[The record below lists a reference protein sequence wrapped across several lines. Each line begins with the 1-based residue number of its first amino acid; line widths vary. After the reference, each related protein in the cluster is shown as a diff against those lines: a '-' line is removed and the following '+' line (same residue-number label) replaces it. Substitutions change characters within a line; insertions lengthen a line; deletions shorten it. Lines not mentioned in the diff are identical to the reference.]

1 VLFKSL
7 SDVGGVKREVVSVV
21 NRQRRGADD
30 LSRFEPEIEALLG
43 SFSEFLPE
51 WKESPAVFRV
61 ARVETEEGA
70 VPFLDN
76 VVLPDVKHN
85 LDLVLEMLN
94 YIREQ
99 RDLDRITM
107 PLFLQPDEIAL
118 AVRQRR
124 TAGHESDRL
133 TAETA
138 RPARGPRRFG
148 RGRRREKTR
157 RLVLERDGWRCTRC
171 GAAKDLHLHPV
182 RDGRAEDDPDAY
194 VTLCR
199 RCRLEAE
206 GQTPLA
212 TPATFH
218 LRHRDELGP
227 VAIRSQLALV
237 FQRSSI
243 TWVGF
248 VFGRDYFLLRN

>member
-1 VLFKSL
+1 MIK
-7 SDVGGVKREVVSVV
+7 VVE
-21 NRQRRGADD
+21 RRRRGADD
-30 LSRFEPEIEALLG
+30 LARFEPEIEALLA

-51 WKESPAVFRV
+51 WKECPAVFRV
-61 ARVETEEGA
+61 ARVETEGGT

-99 RDLDRITM
+99 RGLPSIAM
-107 PLFLQPDEIAL
+107 PLFVQPDEIAL
-118 AVRQRR
+118 ALRQPR
-124 TAGHESDRL
+124 TAATERPGALPTGAERAAGH
-133 TAETA
+133 
-138 RPARGPRRFG
+138 PRGFRSRRK
-148 RGRRREKTR
+148 REKTR

-171 GAAKDLHLHPV
+171 GAANDLHLHIAGG
-182 RDGRAEDDPDAY
+182 GRRADDPEAY

-199 RCRLEAE
+199 RCHLEAD
-206 GQTPLA
+206 GQAPLA
-212 TPATFH
+212 APASFH
-218 LRHRDELGP
+218 LRYRDEVGP
-227 VAIRSQLALV
+227 VPIRSQLALV

-248 VFGRDYFLLRN
+248 VFGRDYVLLPN